1 MPVNEGDCLF
11 SFNQHTRFSL
21 LQSAHVFSQ
30 VDCEK
35 IGSCRGWLV
44 IHVSTYFMLFFPFNQ
59 AALYKWC
66 EECSYEI
73 CLAELNSIGSD
84 CLKSCTICHMHTP
97 SLWAERH
104 DERSEKGMGQTFS
117 HQVRWLTRDGLWM
130 LRECQKGGGGD
141 VELRFNLVRSQTW

>member
-1 MPVNEGDCLF
+1 MRVIV
-11 SFNQHTRFSL
+11 SFL
-21 LQSAHVFSQ
+21 LISTQDFPFFNLHIFFT
-30 VDCEK
+30 
-35 IGSCRGWLV
+35 GWLWKNWELQKLACDSCFN
-44 IHVSTYFMLFFPFNQ
+44 IFHAFFPFNQ

-66 EECSYEI
+66 EECSYET
-73 CLAELNSIGSD
+73 CLADLNSIRSD